1 MKRLLALPLFL
12 ATIAATTPAPK
23 VEVAT
28 GDWNDLPALQSR
40 GYDHLHSNVMLR
52 IWELAQSRT
61 CRISGYSM
69 GKLDFRMSFAT
80 QFNPNGSIARLIIPQ
95 LNCPEAEG
103 IVAGALLEMIQAG
116 DYRRHGT
123 SPDGWYQGSLSF
135 GYDGGLGT

>member
-1 MKRLLALPLFL
+1 
-12 ATIAATTPAPK
+12 
-23 VEVAT
+23 
-28 GDWNDLPALQSR
+28 
-40 GYDHLHSNVMLR
+40 
-52 IWELAQSRT
+52 
-61 CRISGYSM
+61 M

-80 QFNPNGSIARLIIPQ
+80 QFNPDGSIARLIIPQ

>member
-1 MKRLLALPLFL
+1 MTVHNENLNRQCENSTRPASAGYSTGRSTL
-12 ATIAATTPAPK
+12 IAVTRAHEGFTPALTWSPDGALIA
-23 VEVAT
+23 VASF
-28 GDWNDLPALQSR
+28 NDR
-40 GYDHLHSNVMLR
+40 MLR

-103 IVAGALLEMIQAG
+103 IVADEAG
-116 DYRRHGT
+116 VGIL
-123 SPDGWYQGSLSF
+123 P
-135 GYDGGLGT
+135 GGG